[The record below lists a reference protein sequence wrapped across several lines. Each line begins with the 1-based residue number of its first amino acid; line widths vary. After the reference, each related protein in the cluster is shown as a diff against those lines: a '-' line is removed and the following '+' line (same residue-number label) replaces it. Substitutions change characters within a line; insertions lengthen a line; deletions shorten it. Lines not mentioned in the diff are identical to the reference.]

1 LYIAYLLGHSG
12 FLLGRGL
19 LLRDGGLSGLGF
31 GSWSCLLDRLGLRG
45 ALDGRLCVYGCEDA
59 GLGVAR
65 LRPSSFTR
73 HFGFGCVEIDWTY
86 ALVYRIQDDVD
97 NEARGAVLT
106 WRDRI
111 SHNAPDRGRAMR
123 RLGRAI
129 AA

>member
-1 LYIAYLLGHSG
+1 MCIAYLLGHSG
-12 FLLGRGL
+12 LLLGRGL
-19 LLRDGGLSGLGF
+19 LLGDGGLSGRGF

-73 HFGFGCVEIDWTY
+73 HFEFGRVEIDWTY
-86 ALVYRIQDDVD
+86 ALVYRIEDDVA
-97 NEARGAVLT
+97 NEARRAVLT

-111 SHNAPDRGRAMR
+111 SHNAPDLGRAMH